1 MISVQNVRK
10 KCLLPI
16 IGVLGCTLLLIMT
29 HRQGRQPLFNQN
41 INFLGSIK
49 ASVDFSDQ
57 HVENG
62 KGASS
67 KEDIPAIGNNIE
79 TTKSTKGKYTR
90 GQNIIDEYSIKNYVS
105 GT

>member
-29 HRQGRQPLFNQN
+29 HRQGRQPLFDQN

-49 ASVDFSDQ
+49 ASVDFSDKLFK
-57 HVENG
+57 HG
-62 KGASS
+62 RGDLS

-79 TTKSTKGKYTR
+79 TTKSTQGKYNR
-90 GQNIIDEYSIKNYVS
+90 GQNIIH
-105 GT
+105 

>member
-49 ASVDFSDQ
+49 ASVDFSDEL
-57 HVENG
+57 VENG
-62 KGASS
+62 RGASS

-79 TTKSTKGKYTR
+79 TTKSTKGKYYR
-90 GQNIIDEYSIKNYVS
+90 GQNIIHE
-105 GT
+105 

>member
-1 MISVQNVRK
+1 MIGVQNVRK

-41 INFLGSIK
+41 INLLGSIK

-57 HVENG
+57 LFENG
-62 KGASS
+62 REASS

-79 TTKSTKGKYTR
+79 TTKSTKGKYNH
-90 GQNIIDEYSIKNYVS
+90 GQNIIHE
-105 GT
+105 

>member
-41 INFLGSIK
+41 INLLGSIK
-49 ASVDFSDQ
+49 ASVDFSVQ
-57 HVENG
+57 LFENG
-62 KGASS
+62 REASS

-79 TTKSTKGKYTR
+79 TTKSTKGKYNH
-90 GQNIIDEYSIKNYVS
+90 GQNIIHE
-105 GT
+105 